1 MRNPVRSGFVF
12 LCVLLAGAA
21 IAAQPQVVTK
31 ATAPSANAPKAFA
44 FPGGP
49 DAEALLLADRYT
61 LRADGAVVHERTL
74 RMKVNSSLA
83 INRDFGESRIV
94 WDPAVETFEVLH
106 NRTVRPSG
114 EVVEGPANAIV
125 DELPPAVH
133 RNPLWSRLRRRVIV
147 HTALEPGAVI
157 EASWRVTRA
166 ASTQAGM
173 TVAEPLA
180 FAFPVAQR
188 LVEVEAP
195 AGVELV
201 ASAAAEGGPAA
212 ECTTTGASRTCRWR
226 RESVAALPAEPGTP
240 ARVEFEPYALAAAGS
255 PAGKGW
261 AADELQRRWDAA
273 GPVPAG
279 AIEAVRK
286 AVGSEPDRERALLAA
301 LTALSDAINVSGALT
316 RTDWTDWAAAV
327 RVGARHVKA
336 RAGDGAPFHIVGYSN
351 GGALAVDYALDVLDG
366 AKLPKADRLVLVS
379 PMIGVGRAAGFAR
392 VFGLLGVFPYFE
404 TSRWLDVMPE
414 YIPFKYVSF
423 PVNAA
428 TQTAAL
434 TEAIRAKTTRAVK
447 TRTIGGLPPILTF
460 VSLVDATVRTD
471 STVRDLYDRLGSNG
485 SELVVFDVNRS
496 SVVRPFLRRREE
508 GRLDRLLPRR
518 PRPYRLT
525 VVTNAAA
532 GTREVVERNVAAG
545 REDAG
550 VRPLDA
556 GPDPRRGSVGRGGS
570 VASTAL
576 KMGSGVITM
585 PAPPPNGA
593 SSTLRCTPVV

>member
-1 MRNPVRSGFVF
+1 MN
-12 LCVLLAGAA
+12 
-21 IAAQPQVVTK
+21 I
-31 ATAPSANAPKAFA
+31 
-44 FPGGP
+44 
-49 DAEALLLADRYT
+49 
-61 LRADGAVVHERTL
+61 LR
-74 RMKVNSSLA
+74 
-83 INRDFGESRIV
+83 
-94 WDPAVETFEVLH
+94 
-106 NRTVRPSG
+106 
-114 EVVEGPANAIV
+114 
-125 DELPPAVH
+125 
-133 RNPLWSRLRRRVIV
+133 RLRRTAIGLVSTAAVVLATIV
-147 HTALEPGAVI
+147 LV
-157 EASWRVTRA
+157 RA
-166 ASTQAGM
+166 FDARHMG
-173 TVAEPLA
+173 PLK
-180 FAFPVAQR
+180 PWQKV
-188 LVEVEAP
+188 AP
-195 AGVELV
+195 ASEVTARDLDDAFSIRQYLAREETVFEEVRTRVESAIAPGDREPANRYWPDGPLSPSRLPKDWNRTFELV
-201 ASAAAEGGPAA
+201 PERIRGGVLLVHGLTDAPYSMRRLAEIYRDLG
-212 ECTTTGASRTCRWR
+212 
-226 RESVAALPAEPGTP
+226 
-240 ARVEFEPYALAAAGS
+240 FYALALRMPGH
-255 PAGKGW
+255 GT
-261 AADELQRRWDAA
+261 
-273 GPVPAG
+273 VP
-279 AIEAVRK
+279 
-286 AVGSEPDRERALLAA
+286 
-301 LTALSDAINVSGALT
+301 GALT

-327 RVGARHVKA
+327 RVGARHVTA
-336 RAGDGAPFHIVGYSN
+336 RAGEGAPFHIVGYSN

-434 TEAIRAKTTRAVK
+434 TKAIRAKTTRAVK

-518 PRPYRLT
+518 LRPYRLT

-550 VRPLDA
+550 VRPL
-556 GPDPRRGSVGRGGS
+556 GLSWPDGVYSLSHVALPFPPDDPLYGNEPALDDPFPVQLGTLQPRGERAVLTVPVEQLMRLTWNPFFSLLEERVRAW
-570 VASTAL
+570 ASL
-576 KMGSGVITM
+576 PVQ
-585 PAPPPNGA
+585 PAEP
-593 SSTLRCTPVV
+593 R